1 MKKVNSDIP
10 RFILS
15 GGGTGGHLFPAIAI
29 ANALNERFDNAE
41 FLFVGAK
48 GKMEMEKVPASGYK
62 IEGLNIAGL
71 QRGSIVKN
79 LTLPFKVISSL
90 LKSYRILKKFK
101 PAVSIGTG
109 GYASAPLLFMA
120 ARMGIPTLIQEQNFF
135 PGITNKILAPRVNT
149 ICAVDESSKKY
160 FPEEKM
166 IVTGNPIRKNLLE
179 LNKIEVSNWLKKH
192 NLSYDKPTLF
202 ITGGSL
208 GSESINKAVEAF
220 HEEWQ
225 KSGFN
230 IVWQCGKNHFHKYK
244 KYNQVGLV
252 VLDFVDDMRLA
263 YHAADLVLCRAG
275 AITLAEL
282 AALRKA
288 CILVPSPFVA
298 EDHQTKNAKAFA
310 DKEAAFM
317 IEEKHMMQD
326 LKNAVEKFM
335 ISEEERARLE
345 RNIARFDHPNALES
359 IVSEI
364 IKLLPH
370 GLN

>member
-1 MKKVNSDIP
+1 VSKVKSEIP

-29 ANALNERFDNAE
+29 ANALKERFENAE
-41 FLFVGAK
+41 FLFVGAR

-90 LKSYRILKKFK
+90 LKSYRILKRFK
-101 PAVSIGTG
+101 PSVSIGTG

-120 ARMGIPTLIQEQNFF
+120 SRMRIPTLIQEQNFF
-135 PGITNKILAPRVNT
+135 PGITNKILASRVNT
-149 ICAVDESSKKY
+149 ICAVDESSSKY
-160 FPEEKM
+160 FPTEKM
-166 IVTGNPIRKNLLE
+166 VVTGNPIRKNLL
-179 LNKIEVSNWLKKH
+179 NIQSKEVTDWQSKH
-192 NLSYDKPTLF
+192 NLNAEKATLF

-230 IVWQCGKNHFHKYK
+230 IVWQCGKNHIHKYK
-244 KYNQVGLV
+244 KYDQEGLV
-252 VLDFVDDMRLA
+252 VFDFVDDMRLA
-263 YHAADLVLCRAG
+263 YHTADLVLCRAG

-288 CILVPSPFVA
+288 CILVPSPYVA
-298 EDHQTKNAKAFA
+298 EDHQTKNARAFA
-310 DKEAAFM
+310 DKKAAYM

-326 LKNAVEKFM
+326 LNNAVENLMFSK
-335 ISEEERARLE
+335 EERSQLE
-345 RNIARFDHPNALES
+345 QNMVHFDHPHALES